1 MFDYANKLLRS
12 EYRTDAVSAARALL
26 GQVLVT
32 ELDGVRTSG
41 IISETEAYMGKI
53 DRASHAWGGRR
64 TARTETMY
72 AEGGISYVYLIY
84 GMYYCMNVVV
94 NDKEIPE
101 AVLIRELIPLEGV
114 DAMLRR
120 RKASNRSVSLRHLT
134 DGPGKLCRALGI
146 DKALNAVPLD
156 GDKMYICD
164 LGYSLTGEICASE
177 RINID
182 YAGEDARK
190 LWRFTI
196 AVDDP
201 LRSLTAA
208 Q

>member
-1 MFDYANKLLRS
+1 MLDYANKLSRN
-12 EYRTDAVSAARALL
+12 EYMTDAVSASRALL
-26 GQVLVT
+26 GRVLVT

-84 GMYYCMNVVV
+84 GMYCCMNVVV
-94 NDKEIPE
+94 NEKEIPE
-101 AVLIRELIPLEGV
+101 AVLIREIIPLEGIGT
-114 DAMLRR
+114 MMKRR
-120 RKASNRSVSLRHLT
+120 MARGCGAPIGHLA
-134 DGPGKLCRALGI
+134 DGPGKLARALGI
-146 DKALNAVPLD
+146 DRSLNGLPLD

-164 LGYSLTGEICASE
+164 LGFSLTGEICANE

-182 YAGEDARK
+182 YAGEDARR

-196 AVDDP
+196 ARDDP
-201 LRSLTAA
+201 LRSFAAA